1 MENLHSVW
9 HEGLITPIK
18 IIGGRISNT
27 ETTRGAISAR
37 ALFPKSIRHNSARTP
52 LLVHYKTLPKRL
64 LFVQNQDMK
73 PRAIKKSRAKI
84 KHSKRAAQLGPILF
98 L

>member
-9 HEGLITPIK
+9 HERLITPIK
-18 IIGGRISNT
+18 IIGVRISNT

-37 ALFPKSIRHNSARTP
+37 ALFSKSIRHNPSETSSFRT
-52 LLVHYKTLPKRL
+52 KPKDL
-64 LFVQNQDMK
+64 K
-73 PRAIKKSRAKI
+73 SRAIKKSRAKI
-84 KHSKRAAQLGPILF
+84 KHSKQAAQLGPIPF